1 MNKYIF
7 TKEEKKI
14 LIELI
19 CNEQTHMI
27 IKDHTKYESDK
38 YKKLEELKVKI
49 KDCEVV
55 NIADITMCSSE
66 VCPMREEC
74 YRVRAKPSEYQSWSN
89 FEYRCNEKSGF
100 CDFIPVKHFNKS

>member
-1 MNKYIF
+1 MTLN
-7 TKEEKKI
+7 KEEKKM

-49 KDCEVV
+49 KD
-55 NIADITMCSSE
+55 
-66 VCPMREEC
+66 
-74 YRVRAKPSEYQSWSN
+74 
-89 FEYRCNEKSGF
+89 F
-100 CDFIPVKHFNKS
+100 